1 MIIKQAIICAVLF
14 VSAILES
21 NGQGISVDAGLT
33 PAQNR
38 IIVRSQFRSMSMS
51 NDMMTTRTQMFP
63 VVFAYGLRPGI
74 TVMARNMYVRSLSG
88 NNEEIKRGFNDP
100 FLLAK
105 FRLYRINT
113 ANYVFGI
120 APHIASNIPV
130 GNALISNRT
139 WSPELG
145 LNISFRPRF
154 FSFDFS
160 ASYVINDIA
169 SKMTP
174 VEGDIFNWNSAL
186 AAIVPLNEN
195 ASTVLAPVA
204 EINYQRSGISSEPE
218 SVGRD
223 LFMLSPGLSLIAS
236 SLVLELLYQ
245 VPVLQTSIAGGMKH
259 QPRFITGIKYMF

>member
-1 MIIKQAIICAVLF
+1 MKIKHALICAALF
-14 VSAILES
+14 FSAVFES
-21 NGQGISVDAGLT
+21 NGQGISVDAGIT

-38 IIVRSQFRSMSMS
+38 IILRSQFRSMTMS
-51 NDMMTTRTQMFP
+51 NAMMTTNTQMFP

-74 TVMARNMYVRSLSG
+74 TVMARNMYVRSLSS
-88 NNEEIKRGFNDP
+88 NNEEVKSGFNDP

-105 FRLYRINT
+105 FRLYRLNT
-113 ANYVFGI
+113 ANFVFGV

-130 GNALISNRT
+130 GNTLISNRT

-160 ASYVINDIA
+160 TSYVISDITG
-169 SKMTP
+169 KMAP
-174 VEGDIFNWNSAL
+174 GEGDIFNWNGAF

-204 EINYQRSGISSEPE
+204 EINYQRSGISPGPE

-259 QPRFITGIKYMF
+259 HPRFITGIKYMF